1 MHDNIRL
8 GKSKGFTIYDVQGTI
23 CQARRLHRGGCVA
36 SAPASAPRFR
46 RGRLAALSFALYCG
60 AAAKLNKLG
69 ISKNSLFY
77 LTDKV

>member
-8 GKSKGFTIYDVQGTI
+8 GKSKGFTIYDVQGAI
-23 CQARRLHRGGCVA
+23 CHARRLHRGGCVA

-60 AAAKLNKLG
+60 AAAKLNKSYIVHRKLYLP
-69 ISKNSLFY
+69 SL
-77 LTDKV
+77 VS